1 MNNENKDIYIS
12 YWLLLITILVAF
24 TIVIGG
30 LTRLTDSG
38 LSITRWDL
46 ISGIIPPLSEYD
58 WEEKF
63 LLYKEIPEY
72 KILNSSMTLAEF
84 KIIYWW
90 EYIHRLLGRIIG
102 VLYLL
107 PLIFISFLKKINKK
121 KLLIFYLILIFIF
134 FQGIVGWYMVKSG
147 LSDRVDVSHYRLSI
161 HLTLAFIIFALLLWN
176 FLDYKKIYVQNV
188 NNKIPYY
195 LPIIFL
201 FFIFFQISIGALVS
215 GLDAGQIY
223 NSWPLMNEYFFPD
236 DSSLND
242 FFSFSFLESPSI
254 VQFVHRNIAYLIFTI
269 LIIILL
275 MVFLNKNLKFY
286 REIVIYNFVVLIIQI
301 TLGILTLLSGAQI
314 ILASLHQICSI
325 FLLSTSLLL
334 VYKNYKIN

>member
-1 MNNENKDIYIS
+1 MKNENKDIYIS
-12 YWLLLITILVAF
+12 YWLLLITMLVAF
-24 TIVIGG
+24 TIIIGG

-46 ISGIIPPLSEYD
+46 ISGIIPPLTEYD
-58 WEEKF
+58 WEETF
-63 LLYKEIPEY
+63 SLYKEIPEY

-84 KIIYWW
+84 KTIYWW

-102 VLYLL
+102 ILYFL
-107 PLIFISFLKKINKK
+107 PLIFFSFVKKINKK
-121 KLLIFYLILIFIF
+121 KLLIFYLILIFIV
-134 FQGIVGWYMVKSG
+134 FQGIMGWYMVKSG
-147 LSDRVDVSHYRLSI
+147 LVNRVDVSHYRLSI

-176 FLDYKKIYVQNV
+176 FLDYKKIFVQNP

-195 LPIIFL
+195 LPIIL
-201 FFIFFQISIGALVS
+201 FFSIFLQISIGALVS

-223 NSWPLMNEYFFPD
+223 NSWPMMNENFFPD
-236 DSSLND
+236 DSSLNV
-242 FFSFSFLESPSI
+242 FFTFSFLESPSI
-254 VQFVHRNIAYLIFTI
+254 VQFIHRNIAYLVFI
-269 LIIILL
+269 LLTIILL

-286 REIVIYNFVVLIIQI
+286 RRIVIYNFVVLLIQI

-314 ILASLHQICSI
+314 ILASLHQIGSI